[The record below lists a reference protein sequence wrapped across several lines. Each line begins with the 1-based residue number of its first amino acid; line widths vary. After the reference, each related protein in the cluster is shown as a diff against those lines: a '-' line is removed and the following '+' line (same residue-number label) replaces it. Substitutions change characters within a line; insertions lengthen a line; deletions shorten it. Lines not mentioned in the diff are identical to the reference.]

1 MWRFVDI
8 SSEVLTI
15 RHMGQKSSQKVL
27 RLARRHGSVSRQA
40 VYAAGI
46 HTQVLSRMVRDG
58 ALERVAPGQYR
69 VPQAPVTE
77 HHGLAVVA
85 SAAPKAVVC
94 LLSALS
100 FHQIGTQLPHAI
112 WIAIDRRARRPTLD
126 YPPLH
131 VVRFSG
137 PALTEGIETHEI
149 EGQVVQVFSVAKTI
163 ADLFKYRN
171 KIGLDVALEAL
182 RDAWRLRRF
191 TMAEIHRCARVC
203 RVERVMTPYLEALTA

>member
-8 SSEVLTI
+8 YSEVPTI
-15 RHMGQKSSQKVL
+15 RHMAQKSSEKVL

-46 HTQVLSRMVRDG
+46 HTQTLSRLVRDG

-126 YPPLH
+126 YPRLH

-203 RVERVMTPYLEALTA
+203 RVARVMTPYLEALTA